1 MRIAEFLLGWPSH
14 GSVRLPNLG
23 LENNGPQI
31 TGWSRLN
38 LVSRTL
44 ETRPRFSNVLTI
56 HGIKESVSSSRLLA
70 PFFPSFFFFLSSNAG
85 RGESILERINGSLLF
100 PLRSILFFSLPP
112 PLLLFLFLRFGPW
125 SGAATRVARIPET
138 RTGRGGEK
146 TIPRLIVVACSPL
159 VSHASRFYSPRR
171 FNAQQRGS
179 SDLFHF
185 DRGGRGDK
193 RRSRCRALPAFAY
206 QLRGIPFD
214 ARRKRRNRKN
224 AWNRDGELMGE
235 TRISRTIIVIIRYQ
249 PRWFLENHL
258 TYREHDA
265 PILQIF
271 LRYWGRGVVIA
282 AIVVVVDDVWQTE
295 VRREREKK

>member
-44 ETRPRFSNVLTI
+44 ETRPRFNNVLTI

-70 PFFPSFFFFLSSNAG
+70 PFFPSFFFSLFE
-85 RGESILERINGSLLF
+85 RGEGRINPRANKWVPFVPS
-100 PLRSILFFSLPP
+100 PIDPLFFPSSSSSSFSFPSI
-112 PLLLFLFLRFGPW
+112 RSW

-235 TRISRTIIVIIRYQ
+235 TRIFGRLSLSSATNHDGSSRIT
-249 PRWFLENHL
+249 LL
-258 TYREHDA
+258 TESTT
-265 PILQIF
+265 
-271 LRYWGRGVVIA
+271 LRYYRYFFDTGGGGW
-282 AIVVVVDDVWQTE
+282 
-295 VRREREKK
+295 

>member
-1 MRIAEFLLGWPSH
+1 MGPFCSLSDRSSFFPFLL
-14 GSVRLPNLG
+14 L
-23 LENNGPQI
+23 
-31 TGWSRLN
+31 
-38 LVSRTL
+38 
-44 ETRPRFSNVLTI
+44 
-56 HGIKESVSSSRLLA
+56 
-70 PFFPSFFFFLSSNAG
+70 FFFF
-85 RGESILERINGSLLF
+85 
-100 PLRSILFFSLPP
+100 FSFDSVL
-112 PLLLFLFLRFGPW
+112 
-125 SGAATRVARIPET
+125 GAARRRALRIPET

-258 TYREHDA
+258 TESTT
-265 PILQIF
+265 
-271 LRYWGRGVVIA
+271 LRYYRYFFDTGGGGW
-282 AIVVVVDDVWQTE
+282 
-295 VRREREKK
+295 

>member
-1 MRIAEFLLGWPSH
+1 M
-14 GSVRLPNLG
+14 
-23 LENNGPQI
+23 
-31 TGWSRLN
+31 
-38 LVSRTL
+38 
-44 ETRPRFSNVLTI
+44 
-56 HGIKESVSSSRLLA
+56 
-70 PFFPSFFFFLSSNAG
+70 
-85 RGESILERINGSLLF
+85 F

-235 TRISRTIIVIIRYQ
+235 TRIFGRLSLSSATNHDGSSRIT
-249 PRWFLENHL
+249 LL
-258 TYREHDA
+258 TESTT
-265 PILQIF
+265 
-271 LRYWGRGVVIA
+271 LRYYRYFFDTGGGGW
-282 AIVVVVDDVWQTE
+282 
-295 VRREREKK
+295 

>member
-112 PLLLFLFLRFGPW
+112 PLLLFLFLRFDP
-125 SGAATRVARIPET
+125 GAARRRALPESPK
-138 RTGRGGEK
+138 RERGGEGK
-146 TIPRLIVVACSPL
+146 KRFL
-159 VSHASRFYSPRR
+159 VSLLLRVRLS
-171 FNAQQRGS
+171 
-179 SDLFHF
+179 FHTLLVF
-185 DRGGRGDK
+185 TARGGLT
-193 RRSRCRALPAFAY
+193 RSNADPPICFTLIEGEG
-206 QLRGIPFD
+206 GI
-214 ARRKRRNRKN
+214 N
-224 AWNRDGELMGE
+224 DGLGVEL
-235 TRISRTIIVIIRYQ
+235 YQ
-249 PRWFLENHL
+249 PLL
-258 TYREHDA
+258 TSYEGSLSTQGGREGTA
-265 PILQIF
+265 KM
-271 LRYWGRGVVIA
+271 RGTA
-282 AIVVVVDDVWQTE
+282 MGN
-295 VRREREKK
+295 